1 MIVRIAQDL
10 NAYLQNSNS
19 SYKLVLLDPPWKYN
33 DLPPKLNKQLDYK
46 LVDCN
51 YLYYTSELLKNRTQ
65 FLLVWSTNS
74 FIYDALKIFS
84 EYFRYV
90 QTIVWVKTT
99 KQGLIH
105 YGLGNYFRNS
115 CEYILLFKQY
125 SAKPFRS
132 TLRNV
137 FLEQSGARTSKP
149 RTIERSIIESISSNG
164 DKILYG
170 FSGINNLDLLDPKL
184 VNVTIECVDILL

>member
-1 MIVRIAQDL
+1 MIVKIAQDL
-10 NAYLQNSNS
+10 NAYLRSSNS
-19 SYKLVLLDPPWKYN
+19 PYKLVLLDPPWRYN
-33 DLPPKLNKQLDYK
+33 DLPPKLHKQLNYK
-46 LVDCN
+46 LVNCD
-51 YLYYTSELLKNRTQ
+51 YLLHTSELLKKRTQ
-65 FLLVWSTNS
+65 YLLVWTTSS
-74 FIYDALKIFS
+74 FIYDVLKTFS
-84 EYFRYV
+84 NHFKYV

-115 CEYILLFKQY
+115 CEYILLFKQHT
-125 SAKPFRS
+125 AKPFRS

-170 FSGINNLDLLDPKL
+170 FSGVCNLELLNSKL
-184 VNVTIECVDILL
+184 VNVTVECVDILL